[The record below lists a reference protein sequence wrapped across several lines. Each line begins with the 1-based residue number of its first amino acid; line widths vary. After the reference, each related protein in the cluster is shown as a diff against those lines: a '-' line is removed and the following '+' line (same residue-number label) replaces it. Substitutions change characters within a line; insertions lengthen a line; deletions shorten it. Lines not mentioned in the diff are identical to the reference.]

1 MIKNIFIFIVVS
13 IFVVFIV
20 QYFLEKYIE
29 TDEQQ
34 TSEQTEFKR
43 DLTDSLNQLSTL
55 SECNST
61 SQNISDVTQC
71 LRSKSEGAYN
81 KIEKYQ
87 NIEGCISEIAIEVI
101 SITKLVN
108 DFSDLSNKIVE
119 SNENIEDN
127 KIKASQTLDAISSK
141 INTISELNSQ
151 DVCLLNKIK

>member
-1 MIKNIFIFIVVS
+1 MIKNIFIFIAVS
-13 IFVVFIV
+13 ILVVFLV
-20 QYFLEKYIE
+20 QYFLEKHIK

-55 SECNST
+55 SECNLT
-61 SQNISDVTQC
+61 SQNISNVTQC

-87 NIEGCISEIAIEVI
+87 NIEGCIGEIALEVV

-108 DFSDLSNKIVE
+108 DFSDLSDKIVR
-119 SNENIEDN
+119 SNENNEDN
-127 KIKASQTLDAISSK
+127 KIKASQTLDAISNK
-141 INTISELNSQ
+141 INTISELNIQ

>member
-1 MIKNIFIFIVVS
+1 MIKNIIIFFGVTIFIV
-13 IFVVFIV
+13 FVV
-20 QYFLEKYIE
+20 QYFLEKYIK

-55 SECNST
+55 SDCNLT
-61 SQNISDVTQC
+61 SQNMFSVTEC
-71 LRSKSEGAYN
+71 LRNKGEGAYN

-87 NIEGCISEIAIEVI
+87 NIEGCIGEIALEVI
-101 SITKLVN
+101 SITELVN
-108 DFSDLSNKIVE
+108 DFSDLSDKIVE
-119 SNENIEDN
+119 SDGNIEND
-127 KIKASQTLDAISSK
+127 KIKASETLDSISSK